1 MPRMNSSGSIFAVRV
16 EIELPLAASLSTEA
30 PYGLRPAVA
39 LSFSA
44 YLEAMISKSSS
55 RRKPSPLASI
65 IPKRAQAA
73 PPLGRAWHSDR
84 REAAHRPCGARSSR
98 VVSGEAVRLSLAP
111 HVEVGFCLP
120 ESRHNR
126 LLVDARQRSER
137 GSRVAPTLVVRAT
150 RCTWSFVHG
159 TYVSTRPQYMQHERT
174 TFFSHHGHSPC
185 PGTGCFDVRGAH
197 VHSIRHR
204 RHRRRRPRRPR
215 RPP

>member
-39 LSFSA
+39 LSFWRSGG
-44 YLEAMISKSSS
+44 YDLKTKSSS

-84 REAAHRPCGARSSR
+84 REAAHPAMRRPLESSC
-98 VVSGEAVRLSLAP
+98 VGGGGCLACP
-111 HVEVGFCLP
+111 HRTVEVGFCLP

-137 GSRVAPTLVVRAT
+137 GSRVAPTLVARAT
-150 RCTWSFVHG
+150 RCTWTFVHG
-159 TYVSTRPQYMQHERT
+159 T
-174 TFFSHHGHSPC
+174 
-185 PGTGCFDVRGAH
+185 
-197 VHSIRHR
+197 
-204 RHRRRRPRRPR
+204 
-215 RPP
+215 

>member
-44 YLEAMISKSSS
+44 SGGYDLKIVEPEKAVSVGVHHSEEGASSS
-55 RRKPSPLASI
+55 ASGPRLAQRQARGGPPAMRRPLESSCVGGGGCLAS
-65 IPKRAQAA
+65 Q
-73 PPLGRAWHSDR
+73 
-84 REAAHRPCGARSSR
+84 
-98 VVSGEAVRLSLAP
+98 LAP

-137 GSRVAPTLVVRAT
+137 GSRVAPTLVARAT
-150 RCTWSFVHG
+150 RCTWTFVHG
-159 TYVSTRPQYMQHERT
+159 T
-174 TFFSHHGHSPC
+174 
-185 PGTGCFDVRGAH
+185 
-197 VHSIRHR
+197 
-204 RHRRRRPRRPR
+204 
-215 RPP
+215 

>member
-39 LSFSA
+39 LSFWRSGG
-44 YLEAMISKSSS
+44 YDLKTKSSS

-98 VVSGEAVRLSLAP
+98 VVSGEAVALSLAP

-137 GSRVAPTLVVRAT
+137 GSRVAPTLVARAT
-150 RCTWSFVHG
+150 RCTWTFVHG
-159 TYVSTRPQYMQHERT
+159 T
-174 TFFSHHGHSPC
+174 
-185 PGTGCFDVRGAH
+185 
-197 VHSIRHR
+197 
-204 RHRRRRPRRPR
+204 
-215 RPP
+215 

>member
-44 YLEAMISKSSS
+44 SGGYDLKIVEPEKAES
-55 RRKPSPLASI
+55 RLRWRPSFRRGRKQL
-65 IPKRAQAA
+65 RLWAA
-73 PPLGRAWHSDR
+73 PGTAT
-84 REAAHRPCGARSSR
+84 GARRPTGHAAPAR
-98 VVSGEAVRLSLAP
+98 VELCRGRRLLSLAP

-137 GSRVAPTLVVRAT
+137 GSRVAPTLVARAT
-150 RCTWSFVHG
+150 RCTWTFVHG
-159 TYVSTRPQYMQHERT
+159 T
-174 TFFSHHGHSPC
+174 
-185 PGTGCFDVRGAH
+185 
-197 VHSIRHR
+197 
-204 RHRRRRPRRPR
+204 
-215 RPP
+215 